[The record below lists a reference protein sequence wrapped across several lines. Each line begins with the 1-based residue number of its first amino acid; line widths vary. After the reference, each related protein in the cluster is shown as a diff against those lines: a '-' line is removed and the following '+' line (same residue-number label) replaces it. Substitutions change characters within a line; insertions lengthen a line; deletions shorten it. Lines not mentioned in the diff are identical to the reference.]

1 MGDIVMG
8 KKKTQY
14 WTIHLSEIIFPNFNS
29 DLIQFN
35 SKNNYRAHNYR

>member
-14 WTIHLSEIIFPNFNS
+14 WTIHLSEIIFQIS
-29 DLIQFN
+29 TQI
-35 SKNNYRAHNYR
+35 